1 MVHLRNCQARLTSE
15 RDARCNLEVARN
27 QPFCAVHNAEYHALI
42 ARGGAAAEDLRNLDA
57 LVARDVD
64 TNTAHDIAQRDV
76 GDLERYLQALDDRVE
91 TRLILSRRF
100 FTEPEHRALEAVGEL
115 KRRRTGVVALLRR
128 IRERGVAVEEERRNG
143 REDEDRKAGQGRSEV
158 ELRTQEQPQPEQR
171 RAEETVQGDR
181 EETHEEA
188 STARREVEV
197 PPGAVEA
204 VCDEPEETES
214 VVGPEGQPTHNEDT
228 VDHGQ
233 AGKSEHSTSSQ
244 EETTEEAERRREQAK
259 HRIKVLNEYRRKKAA
274 EKSKKEEEPKETLR
288 TETAPA
294 VGSHGEERGGIE
306 VAGRVAL
313 ACAVVGVAVFLG
325 VRSKD
330 AILRCH

>member
-1 MVHLRNCQARLTSE
+1 M
-15 RDARCNLEVARN
+15 
-27 QPFCAVHNAEYHALI
+27 
-42 ARGGAAAEDLRNLDA
+42 
-57 LVARDVD
+57 
-64 TNTAHDIAQRDV
+64 
-76 GDLERYLQALDDRVE
+76 
-91 TRLILSRRF
+91 
-100 FTEPEHRALEAVGEL
+100 
-115 KRRRTGVVALLRR
+115 ALLRR
-128 IRERGVAVEEERRNG
+128 IRERSVAVEEERRNG

-158 ELRTQEQPQPEQR
+158 ELRIKEEPQPEQR
-171 RAEETVQGDR
+171 RAEETVQGDH
-181 EETHEEA
+181 EETHEDA

-294 VGSHGEERGGIE
+294 VGSHGEERSGIE

-313 ACAVVGVAVFLG
+313 VSLQWSPGVCGLLSINLRRLG
-325 VRSKD
+325 MRCGRSRRLSGRTQQGCNSTVSSTFPSTNKQIRTSYED
-330 AILRCH
+330 AMKRLTDKCMGT